1 MAHFL
6 HLSFLPNKHVEDR
19 SSHPKS
25 KEYGMI
31 TNLTEKILQYQKT
44 GLDGDQVLH
53 EIARFIYLYPQKRYG
68 WDEDECSDFFTS
80 FYPRISSLI
89 QRYRYNGK
97 PFEVFLAATLR
108 FRLRSFAAKRKR
120 AVRYDK
126 LISTQMYWETAEQYA
141 RKGYVP
147 SDMTKETVPRL
158 VPKARPFFRA
168 NSEGK
173 ITDFTSKRRLLFL
186 ALCSSMQMS
195 GIHIEAVARAV
206 NSDPTWLFSCTEELK
221 IRLRARR
228 ERLLALQ
235 SRRNRSFVRLY
246 QLHSEIQTCCEPGQ
260 RDFIAGAV
268 RREKDRIVLAGNELT
283 HVPVTPTHKDIAE
296 VLRIPKGSVDSA
308 MHYVKHA
315 LNELFSE
322 SAETNRRKA

>member
-1 MAHFL
+1 
-6 HLSFLPNKHVEDR
+6 
-19 SSHPKS
+19 
-25 KEYGMI
+25 MI
-31 TNLTEKILQYQKT
+31 TDLTRKILQYQKT
-44 GLDGDQVLH
+44 GLDGDELLH
-53 EIARFIYLYPQKRYG
+53 EIARFIYLYPQKKYG
-68 WDEDECSDFFTS
+68 WEEDACSDFFTS
-80 FYPRISSLI
+80 FYPRIPSLI

-126 LISTQMYWETAEQYA
+126 LISTRMYWETAERYA

-147 SDMTKETVPRL
+147 RDTTKEKVPRL
-158 VPKARPFFRA
+158 VPKVRPFFRA
-168 NSEGK
+168 DSEGR

-221 IRLRARR
+221 TRLRARR

-235 SRRNRSFVRLY
+235 SRRNRSLVRLY
-246 QLHSEIQTCCEPGQ
+246 QLHCEIQTCCEAGQ
-260 RDFIAGAV
+260 RNFIAGAV
-268 RREKDRIVLAGNELT
+268 RREKDRIALAGNELT
-283 HVPVTPTHKDIAE
+283 RVPLAPTHKDIAE
-296 VLRIPKGSVDSA
+296 VLCIPKGSVDSA

-315 LNELFSE
+315 LNELFDESE
-322 SAETNRRKA
+322 KTDSRR